1 MTDSTIV
8 NENQDLFFLIC
19 ILFIFYMTMEG
30 FNMDCMVDTD
40 LGDLVNSFQLVLS
53 EWKTSLCFIR

>member
-53 EWKTSLCFIR
+53 E